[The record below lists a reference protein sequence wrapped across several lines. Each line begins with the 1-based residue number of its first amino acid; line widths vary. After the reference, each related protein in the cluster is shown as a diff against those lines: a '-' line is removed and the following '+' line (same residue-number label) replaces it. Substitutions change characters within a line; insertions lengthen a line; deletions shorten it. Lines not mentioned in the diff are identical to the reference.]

1 MTLSLTEGKGNY
13 MGKQEV
19 GERKREVQKEG
30 QKGKGKCITTEKRR
44 KRSAVQAVNP
54 AQCTSRKSLM
64 LLLLQKL
71 CDPVLLVD
79 PVIQS
84 EANTTP

>member
-1 MTLSLTEGKGNY
+1 M
-13 MGKQEV
+13 
-19 GERKREVQKEG
+19 GERKREAQKEG

-54 AQCTSRKSLM
+54 TQCTSRKSLLL

>member
-54 AQCTSRKSLM
+54 AQCTSRKSL
-64 LLLLQKL
+64 LLLQKL